1 MTKVT
6 GYIIAGILG
15 VALSAGISIVTGNI
29 WAGFLIAILVGIIYL
44 AVMDR
49 KLIQTLEKSGQKTT
63 MRILIIALIL
73 AQCYTSYMVYD
84 QAQFM
89 QENLAETRSSIDE
102 GSSKIHAQKVL
113 LDTFKHYYSQAANR
127 SDNTLASSF
136 REVMGNQLQPD
147 GTLNF
152 SEPAIGRAIV
162 FKYDIVSPDEVVIT
176 ASAKIGK
183 GENTEFVNVS
193 NETGKYQAVATL
205 TPNGISY
212 EREN

>member
-1 MTKVT
+1 MTKEL

-15 VALSAGISIVTGNI
+15 VAASAGLSIVTGNI
-29 WAGFLIAILVGIIYL
+29 WAGFLTAIAVGIVYL
-44 AVMDR
+44 IIMDR
-49 KLIQTLEKSGQKTT
+49 KLIQTLKKSGQKTT

-113 LDTFKHYYSQAANR
+113 LDTFKHYYSQAYQ
-127 SDNTLASSF
+127 SDNTIASSF
-136 REVMGNQLQPD
+136 REVMGNQLQTD

-176 ASAKIGK
+176 ASAKIGQ
-183 GENTEFVNVS
+183 GENIEFENVS